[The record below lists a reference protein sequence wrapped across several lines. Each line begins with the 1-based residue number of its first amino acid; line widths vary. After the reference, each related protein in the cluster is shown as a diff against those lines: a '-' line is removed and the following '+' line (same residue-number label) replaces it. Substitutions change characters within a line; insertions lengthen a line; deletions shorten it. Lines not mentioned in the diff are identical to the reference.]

1 MFEKIISLEQ
11 LTKAYYK
18 ARRGK
23 KTKAKVCQF
32 DFNLE
37 NNLIKLKN
45 LLKSGRYL
53 PSAYTNFTIFDPKT
67 RKVAAPTFCDR
78 VVQHSLVISIE
89 PLLEKTFILDSY
101 ACRKG
106 KGACFAVKRVKNF
119 LRAARCQV
127 GKEQNIYV
135 LAGDIQK
142 YFQSINWDILFA
154 IIKKTV
160 DCPQTLDLIKKIIE
174 THDCVRKQFKF
185 EKTDFQPD
193 LFSLPETIVPPVSVL
208 ERKGLPIGNL
218 TSQLFANTYLNELDH
233 YVKKTL
239 REKWYARY
247 MDDFLIIS
255 PDKNK
260 LKEIREKIKIFLE
273 NELKLKLHPKKLIIK
288 NVNQGIPFV
297 GYRIF
302 YDHILVRGDTL
313 RHMQRKYRQRR
324 SLLQTGQITEKD
336 LLATKASVRGHLKHA
351 DAYNLSKFLD

>member
-1 MFEKIISLEQ
+1 MFEKITSLEQ
-11 LTKAYYK
+11 LTQAYYK
-18 ARRGK
+18 ARKGK

-37 NNLIKLKN
+37 GNLIKLKN
-45 LLKSGRYL
+45 LLRSGRYL

-67 RKVAAPTFCDR
+67 RNVAAPTFCDR

-119 LRAARCQV
+119 LITVRCQL
-127 GKEQNIYV
+127 GKEQQLYV

-154 IIKKTV
+154 IMKKTIV
-160 DCPQTLDLIKKIIE
+160 CSQTLALIKKIIE
-174 THDCVRKQFKF
+174 THSCVKKRVEAVAQ
-185 EKTDFQPD
+185 
-193 LFSLPETIVPPVSVL
+193 PVSIL

-233 YVKKTL
+233 YVKETL
-239 REKWYARY
+239 HEKWYARY
-247 MDDFLIIS
+247 MDDFLIIGS
-255 PDKNK
+255 DRKK
-260 LKEIREKIKIFLE
+260 LKEIQGKIKWFLE

-288 NVNQGIPFV
+288 NVNQGVPFV

-302 YDHILVRGDTL
+302 YDHVLVRGNTL
-313 RHMQRKYRQRR
+313 CHMQRKYRQRR
-324 SLLQTGQITEKD
+324 KLLQMGKITEKD

-351 DAYNLSKFLD
+351 NTFHLAKFLD